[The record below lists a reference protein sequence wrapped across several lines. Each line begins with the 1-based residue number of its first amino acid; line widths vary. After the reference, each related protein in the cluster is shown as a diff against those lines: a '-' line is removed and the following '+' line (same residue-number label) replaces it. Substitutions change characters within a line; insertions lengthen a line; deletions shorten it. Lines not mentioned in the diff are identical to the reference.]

1 MLPEANRLKSDGD
14 FKKIF
19 KYGKTSDNEFMRIK
33 FLKNFKKRSRFGFV
47 VSNKFASKA
56 VVRNLFR
63 RRLRAAAYFLLKNT
77 KPGFDV
83 VIWPKTAL
91 KKFSYQTLLNNFKNL
106 LIKNDILSI

>member
-19 KYGKTSDNEFMRIK
+19 KYGKISENEFMKIK
-33 FLKNFKKRSRFGFV
+33 FLKNFKPYSRFGFI
-47 VSNKFASKA
+47 VSNKLAPKA

-63 RRLRAAAYFLLKNT
+63 RRLRAAAYFLLKNI

-83 VIWPKTAL
+83 VIWPKTAF

-106 LIKNDILSI
+106 LIKNDLLSI

>member
-1 MLPEANRLKSDGD
+1 MLPEANRLKSDKD

-19 KYGKTSDNEFMRIK
+19 KYGKIAENEFMTIK
-33 FLKNFKKRSRFGFV
+33 FLKNFKKRSRFGFI

-63 RRLRAAAYFLLKNT
+63 RRLRVAVYFLLKNI

-83 VIWPKTAL
+83 VVWPKTAL
-91 KKFSYQTLLNNFKNL
+91 KKINYQILLNNLKNL
-106 LIKNDILSI
+106 LIKNDILSV

>member
-1 MLPEANRLKSDGD
+1 MLPEANRLKSDDD

-19 KYGKTSDNEFMRIK
+19 KYGKISENEFIK
-33 FLKNFKKRSRFGFV
+33 IIFLKNFKKHSRFGFII
-47 VSNKFASKA
+47 SNKFARKA

-63 RRLRAAAYFLLKNT
+63 RRLRAAAHFLLKNI

-91 KKFSYQTLLNNFKNL
+91 KKIDYQILLNNFKNL

>member
-1 MLPEANRLKSDGD
+1 MLPEVNRLKSNND

-19 KYGKTSDNEFMRIK
+19 KYGKISESELMKIK
-33 FLKNFKKRSRFGFV
+33 FLKNFKKYSRFGFII
-47 VSNKFASKA
+47 SNKFAPKA

-63 RRLRAAAYFLLKNT
+63 RRLRAATRFLLKNIR
-77 KPGFDV
+77 PGFDI

-91 KKFSYQTLLNNFKNL
+91 KKFGHQILLNDLKNL

>member
-1 MLPEANRLKSDGD
+1 MLLEANRLKSNDD
-14 FKKIF
+14 FKRIF
-19 KYGKTSDNEFMRIK
+19 KYGKMSENEFIKIK
-33 FLKNFKKRSRFGFV
+33 FLETFKKRSRFGFV
-47 VSNKFASKA
+47 VSNKFAPKA

-63 RRLRAAAYFLLKNT
+63 RRLRAAARFLLKNI

-91 KKFSYQTLLNNFKNL
+91 KKFSYQILLNNLKNL